1 MALGGRV
8 HRCGRSQHCDP
19 GEGGRVHRCV
29 RSQHCD
35 PGGCTVW
42 EVTALL
48 LWGFT
53 GMGGH
58 STMALG
64 MYRWRKS
71 QCCDPEGCAGI
82 EVTASPLV
90 LVF

>member
-1 MALGGRV
+1 MTLGGCTGV
-8 HRCGRSQHCDP
+8 
-19 GEGGRVHRCV
+19 GGHSTVTLE
-29 RSQHCD
+29 
-35 PGGCTVW
+35 GCTVW